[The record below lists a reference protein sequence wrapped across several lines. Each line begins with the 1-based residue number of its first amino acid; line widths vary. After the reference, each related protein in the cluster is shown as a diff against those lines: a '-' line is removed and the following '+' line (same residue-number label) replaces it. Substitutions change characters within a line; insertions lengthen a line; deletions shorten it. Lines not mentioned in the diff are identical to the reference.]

1 MNVNNAIHVLG
12 AVIEGLKHDP
22 MGTTVSV
29 KARKYLPVIDGYV
42 VGGGFRELRLSAV
55 PVGHGGLFA
64 HPNDWGSFTGWLRDL
79 PEDTTHVGAWR
90 DGDELVFDSVT
101 IYQNLDVALKI
112 AAERDEEAI
121 YDGYRLRVLSV
132 AEPQY

>member
-1 MNVNNAIHVLG
+1 MNVNNAIHTLG
-12 AVIEGLKHDP
+12 AVIEGLKQDP
-22 MGTTVSV
+22 TGTTVSV
-29 KARKYLPVIDGYV
+29 RARKPLPVIDGYV
-42 VGGGFRELRLSAV
+42 VGGGFRELRLSAGENIFAV
-55 PVGHGGLFA
+55 PE
-64 HPNDWGSFTGWLRDL
+64 DWGSFTGWLRDL
-79 PEDTTHVGAWR
+79 PEDTTHVGVWL
-90 DGDELVFDSVT
+90 DEGEYVFDSVT